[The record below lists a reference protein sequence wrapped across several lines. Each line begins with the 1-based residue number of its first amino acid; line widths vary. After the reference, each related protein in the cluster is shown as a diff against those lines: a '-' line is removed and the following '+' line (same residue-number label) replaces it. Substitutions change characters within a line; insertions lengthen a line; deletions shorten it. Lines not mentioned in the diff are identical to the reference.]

1 MVIVVIVATFPMQLT
16 QRQPTNTLNFIK
28 HVEAIF
34 AGPKETASN
43 LYYDVRSGAG
53 SYAPGAGALQ

>member
-1 MVIVVIVATFPMQLT
+1 MIVVIGAT
-16 QRQPTNTLNFIK
+16 QRQPTSTLNFIK

-43 LYYDVRSGAG
+43 LYYDLHSGAG
-53 SYAPGAGALQ
+53 SYAPATGGSYATGALQ